1 MLELSRALGVDAYSH
16 DCPGTQ
22 VVLYGYCAA
31 GVFNIL
37 LDHGQTRARASDI
50 ALLLSVG
57 ARDAELECTLFI
69 SDTRTLVRKADG
81 VAVIQDGDDGF

>member
-1 MLELSRALGVDAYSH
+1 MLELGCAFGVDAYGH
-16 DCPGTQ
+16 DCPGAQ
-22 VVLYGYCAA
+22 VILHGYCSA

-37 LDHGQTRARASDI
+37 LDHGQACARASDI

-57 ARDAELECTLFI
+57 ACDAELECALFI
-69 SDTRTLVRKADG
+69 SDTRSLVGKADG